1 VTTKIRV
8 LLVEPSPSVGLSLL
22 PSLGKRFERVGG
34 QVSAAGLVTAVRDQ
48 EPQVVLVRV
57 DGPSSELTRAVELVM
72 AEFPVP
78 MLLLATGAAGR
89 QAAIALLSAGALDV
103 LTIPAEFDAPALASF
118 EKTLALLSTVKVV
131 KHPRGRKKRTSTRLP
146 SVRADLPVIAIAAS
160 LGGPKALAVVLSGL
174 PPGFGAAICIC
185 QHITSGFTD
194 DLAHWLA
201 VETEHRVVEAQDG
214 QRLERGTVYIAPSDV
229 HLSVAPG
236 PSAKLER
243 GPPVGG
249 FLPSCDVLLKSAAAA
264 CGLNAIGVVLTG
276 MGRDGAKGLKEIRTR
291 GGHTIAQDEA
301 TSTVWGMPKEAV
313 ALGAAEVVLP
323 LHRIANQLIEW
334 VPKR

>member
-1 VTTKIRV
+1 MTTKIRL
-8 LLVEPSPSVGLSLL
+8 LLVEPSPAVGLTLL
-22 PSLGKRFERVGG
+22 PRLSKRFERVGG
-34 QVSAAGLVTAVRDQ
+34 QVSAAGLVPAVRDH
-48 EPQVVLVRV
+48 EPHLVLLRV

-89 QAAIALLSAGALDV
+89 QAAMALLSAGALDV
-103 LTIPAEFDAPALASF
+103 FTLPSDFDDTALPTL
-118 EKTLALLSTVKVV
+118 EKALALLATVKVV
-131 KHPRGRKKRTSTRLP
+131 KHPRGRKKRPSARLP
-146 SVRADLPVIAIAAS
+146 VMRAELPLVTIAAS

-174 PPGFGAAICIC
+174 PRTFGAAVCIC
-185 QHITSGFTD
+185 QHITSGFTH

-201 VETEHRVVEAQDG
+201 VETGHRVEEAQDG
-214 QRLERGTVYIAPSDV
+214 HRLERATFYVAPSNVHLSVTPGPMARLERGA
-229 HLSVAPG
+229 A
-236 PSAKLER
+236 
-243 GPPVGG
+243 VGG

-264 CGLNAIGVVLTG
+264 CGSNAIGVVLTG
-276 MGRDGAKGLKEIRTR
+276 MGRDGAKGLKEIRNR

-301 TSTVWGMPKEAV
+301 TSTVWGMPREAV

-323 LHRIANQLIEW
+323 LDRIAAQLVEW